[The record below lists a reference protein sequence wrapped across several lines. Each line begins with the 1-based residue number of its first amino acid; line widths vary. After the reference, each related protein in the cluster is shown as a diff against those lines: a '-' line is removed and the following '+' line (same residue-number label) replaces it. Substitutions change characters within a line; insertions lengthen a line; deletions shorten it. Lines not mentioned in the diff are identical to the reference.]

1 MQSLIV
7 VEPFKILGNDHE
19 SLNETDICR
28 TEYVARRHTFFN
40 IRIERRLICD
50 WTILSQFAA
59 PRCHKITMTG
69 AVVILQKEVELKHLN
84 EDLTKIKKWAR
95 SNVLFNKVKFL

>member
-19 SLNETDICR
+19 SLNET
-28 TEYVARRHTFFN
+28 EYVACRKTFFN

>member
-28 TEYVARRHTFFN
+28 TEYVARRHAFFN

-50 WTILSQFAA
+50 WTILNPFAA
-59 PRCHKITMTG
+59 PQMM
-69 AVVILQKEVELKHLN
+69 LEDEL
-84 EDLTKIKKWAR
+84 TV
-95 SNVLFNKVKFL
+95 SNGDRN